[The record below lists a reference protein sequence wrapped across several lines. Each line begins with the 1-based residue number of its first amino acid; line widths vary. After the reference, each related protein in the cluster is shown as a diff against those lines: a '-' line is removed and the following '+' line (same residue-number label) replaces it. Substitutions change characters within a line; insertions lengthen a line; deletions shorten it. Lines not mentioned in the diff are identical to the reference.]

1 MNIYKRVDDLVNEY
15 TEKMKMPEVFMSPE
29 YLAFIRQKA
38 ANIISGTFYHL
49 RQEGFA
55 ATQSAED
62 RILHNLSVNLMHDP
76 QSEITAFAAD
86 NGGQGQLIG
95 INTGHELVM
104 SHPAREEQHLAV
116 LGMLYHELGHVLYTD
131 YPTKRSW
138 LRKLE
143 SKGWFPQ
150 APGGINTPGGV
161 IVEQL
166 LQDEDLRPLVIDLAS
181 GIENRIEDGY
191 IETEVRLMCPGMGR
205 ALPEGDE
212 DVKVYNLGDVIAE
225 AERRSANWKVS
236 KPGDDAG
243 FIERRAEPS
252 APVYGTERVFEP
264 DGEAAYVP
272 EPEPEYS
279 PEPEYITEPEPE
291 QYRPDAFENI
301 RTGGYG
307 PEDEDAD
314 YAAEGSEDGEPP
326 RARRRFRRERAEN
339 QAGPVLGTLAIL
351 GYKLRRAMTAGEA
364 AAVEDEVET
373 GPEMPAD
380 RAAKYYAASVTSL
393 KLRFRLALFLSVILC
408 WISFGLPTAGA
419 LGHDLKT
426 TSLVCLAI
434 ELTVVMLGLDIF
446 TNGIMSLVRNRPGL
460 WTMVSFSCIASAL
473 DAVVSYAVGTA
484 GWGLPFC
491 GAAALSMTFALWG
504 ALLTARG
511 LRLSAKAQEL
521 AEDPFCVS
529 AETGVLDEGAALI
542 KFKRPTTGWLRRSE
556 EPDAAENAFSSLA
569 PWLIAASLLLS
580 IIATAV
586 SKSWTSFFRILAA
599 ISSCTAPAAA
609 FMACALPYAVLA
621 RRVFRSGAAVA
632 GWPGIRDIGRSR
644 RLVVT
649 DTDLFPSDAVSIES
663 IRILDG
669 MAPVRVISA
678 AGSLICASGSG
689 LAQSFLELMRKNGCT
704 MLRVEDFCCH
714 EGGGL
719 TSIIEGQE
727 VICGSAGFMRLMGIM
742 IPQKLASRS
751 SVFIA
756 MGGTLTGIF
765 NINYEPTGPVRAA
778 LASLLHSNR
787 NPLFA
792 VRDFLVTPL
801 MLRQKYRLPTDGF
814 DFPPFARRYE
824 VSGAEPGED
833 SQISALLS
841 REGLGSFVEV
851 ADCGRKAYIASALGT
866 VLGALC
872 AVVGVAL
879 FFILIVTGG
888 AGAVTAANVM
898 TYLLLWFVPVLI
910 ASIASAV

>member
-1 MNIYKRVDDLVNEY
+1 MDLTDNGISLEDKLNDTVDDISLEAILAEY
-15 TEKMKMPEVFMSPE
+15 GDFGLGVPPEDEVSARSRRIVMEALGETF
-29 YLAFIRQKA
+29 A
-38 ANIISGTFYHL
+38 GTADSAEAEGT
-49 RQEGFA
+49 EGFP
-55 ATQSAED
+55 SY
-62 RILHNLSVNLMHDP
+62 
-76 QSEITAFAAD
+76 AD
-86 NGGQGQLIG
+86 
-95 INTGHELVM
+95 EA
-104 SHPAREEQHLAV
+104 PAREYRPRRARKSSRRRERERE
-116 LGMLYHELGHVLYTD
+116 ELREYRPRRERE
-131 YPTKRSW
+131 YERYEAYEPA
-138 LRKLE
+138 
-143 SKGWFPQ
+143 
-150 APGGINTPGGV
+150 APV
-161 IVEQL
+161 IP
-166 LQDEDLRPLVIDLAS
+166 DEDDDVKVYR
-181 GIENRIEDGY
+181 
-191 IETEVRLMCPGMGR
+191 PGMGK
-205 ALPEGDE
+205 LPEGDE

-225 AERRSANWKVS
+225 AERRSANWNIS
-236 KPGDDAG
+236 RPGDEAG
-243 FIERRAEPS
+243 FVSRPIEPAAETANFTHAAFSEDSFQVSETSYDAEPDYGQEY
-252 APVYGTERVFEP
+252 AP
-264 DGEAAYVP
+264 AP
-272 EPEPEYS
+272 EYIPEQEYETEPEYS
-279 PEPEYITEPEPE
+279 AEQEYEPE
-291 QYRPDAFENI
+291 QYTPDAFENI
-301 RTGGYG
+301 RPGGYG
-307 PEDEDAD
+307 LEDEDAE
-314 YAAEGSEDGEPP
+314 YAAEGSEDEEPP
-326 RARRRFRRERAEN
+326 APRRRFRRGGSEK

-351 GYKLRRAMTAGEA
+351 GYKLRRAMIAGEA

-380 RAAKYYAASVTSL
+380 RAAKYYAANVSSL
-393 KLRFRLALFLSVILC
+393 KIRFRLALFFSVILC

-426 TSLVCLAI
+426 TSLVCLAL

-460 WTMVSFSCIASAL
+460 WTLVSFSCVASAL

-556 EPDAAENAFSSLA
+556 EPDAAENVFSSLA

-580 IIATAV
+580 VIATAV
-586 SKSWTSFFRILAA
+586 TRSWTSFFRVLAA
-599 ISSCTAPAAA
+599 ISSCCAPFAA
-609 FMACALPYAVLA
+609 FLACALPYAVLA
-621 RRVFRSGAAVA
+621 RRVFRAGAAVA
-632 GWPGIRDIGRSR
+632 GWPGIRDIGRSQ

-649 DTDLFPSDAVSIES
+649 DTDLFPSDSVSIES

-669 MAPVRVISA
+669 LQPDRVISA

-689 LAQSFLELMRKNGCT
+689 LAPNFLELMRKNGCS

-756 MGGTLTGIF
+756 ISGVLTGIF
-765 NINYEPTGPVRAA
+765 NISYEPTGPVRAA

-866 VLGALC
+866 ILGALC
-872 AVVGVAL
+872 AVVGVVL

-888 AGAVTAANVM
+888 VGAVTAANAM
-898 TYLLLWFVPVLI
+898 AYMLLWTAPVLV
-910 ASIASAV
+910 AAIASAV

>member
-1 MNIYKRVDDLVNEY
+1 
-15 TEKMKMPEVFMSPE
+15 
-29 YLAFIRQKA
+29 
-38 ANIISGTFYHL
+38 
-49 RQEGFA
+49 
-55 ATQSAED
+55 
-62 RILHNLSVNLMHDP
+62 
-76 QSEITAFAAD
+76 
-86 NGGQGQLIG
+86 
-95 INTGHELVM
+95 
-104 SHPAREEQHLAV
+104 
-116 LGMLYHELGHVLYTD
+116 
-131 YPTKRSW
+131 
-138 LRKLE
+138 
-143 SKGWFPQ
+143 
-150 APGGINTPGGV
+150 
-161 IVEQL
+161 
-166 LQDEDLRPLVIDLAS
+166 
-181 GIENRIEDGY
+181 
-191 IETEVRLMCPGMGR
+191 
-205 ALPEGDE
+205 
-212 DVKVYNLGDVIAE
+212 
-225 AERRSANWKVS
+225 
-236 KPGDDAG
+236 
-243 FIERRAEPS
+243 
-252 APVYGTERVFEP
+252 
-264 DGEAAYVP
+264 
-272 EPEPEYS
+272 
-279 PEPEYITEPEPE
+279 
-291 QYRPDAFENI
+291 
-301 RTGGYG
+301 
-307 PEDEDAD
+307 
-314 YAAEGSEDGEPP
+314 
-326 RARRRFRRERAEN
+326 
-339 QAGPVLGTLAIL
+339 
-351 GYKLRRAMTAGEA
+351 
-364 AAVEDEVET
+364 
-373 GPEMPAD
+373 
-380 RAAKYYAASVTSL
+380 
-393 KLRFRLALFLSVILC
+393 
-408 WISFGLPTAGA
+408 
-419 LGHDLKT
+419 
-426 TSLVCLAI
+426 
-434 ELTVVMLGLDIF
+434 MLGLDIF

-460 WTMVSFSCIASAL
+460 WTLVSFSCIASAL

-872 AVVGVAL
+872 AVVGVVL
-879 FFILIVTGG
+879 FFILIVAGG

-898 TYLLLWFVPVLI
+898 TYLLLWMVPVLI
-910 ASIASAV
+910 ATVVSAL